1 MKKVHFFV
9 GQKTHYLT
17 VSKLQ
22 KHIFCCFKNG
32 KKSIFAHITINFW
45 TQFTYTFFYF
55 SGHSAL
61 MSKNSTENSIFF
73 NLLNADNT
81 SSSKLESES
90 NQSNLDLNLDHVLN
104 NIGTIF
110 GDNNADEFLDH
121 FEDNTG

>member
-1 MKKVHFFV
+1 M
-9 GQKTHYLT
+9 
-17 VSKLQ
+17 
-22 KHIFCCFKNG
+22 
-32 KKSIFAHITINFW
+32 KKSIFLDSI
-45 TQFTYTFFYF
+45 YTFFLV

-81 SSSKLESES
+81 SSSILESEY
-90 NQSNLDLNLDHVLN
+90 NQSRLDLNLDHVLN

-110 GDNNADEFLDH
+110 GDNDAGEVLDH